1 MLYKIVVF
9 DFDGTLVNSKDI
21 KVNAYYKAFAPFTDE
36 DEVISKVLDKYP
48 ELNRYDTIAKIIDCL
63 EAEVDYEFVVERY
76 STIVLEDIKN
86 TNFLENAID
95 ILDFLNN
102 LGVEIY
108 LSSNTPLEIL
118 KDIVSYKKIDNYFLG
133 ISGYP
138 ANKTEYLKN
147 LILTNKE
154 NSPKEYLVVGDGQSD
169 KNSAIDNGTDF
180 YFVDSNSLNKLYKS
194 LIDNEVI
201 K

>member
-76 STIVLEDIKN
+76 SEIVLEDIKN

-154 NSPKEYLVVGDGQSD
+154 NNPKEYLVVGDGQSD